1 MNQKHL
7 FKKSIVALLF
17 AMVSFAA
24 WADDSGSCGENVT
37 YTFVEST
44 GTLTISGTGAMG
56 AMQHPWY
63 DKGYKWAIK
72 KIVIEEGVTWT
83 SSEAFCEC
91 YSLTSVVLPSTLV
104 AIAPC
109 TFESCTALES
119 VSIPNSVFYIGDLA
133 FARCTSLKNINIPS
147 SVTMIGGG
155 AFVECTSLET
165 LNVAKENNSFVFE
178 NGVLYSKDKTAISQ
192 VLSGVSGAFEIPSTV
207 TNIDGAFYGCSNLT
221 SVTIP
226 NSVTSIGE
234 DAFYDCSG
242 LTSITIPNTVTNIG
256 EYAFWGCSGLTNIAI
271 PSTVTSFGEGAF
283 WGCSGLTSI
292 TIPSAATSI
301 EEDAFHGCSGL
312 TSIAIPSTVTSIGDD
327 AFHGCSGL
335 TNIAIPNA
343 VTSIGENAFSGCSGL
358 TSATIPSSVTTVGNF
373 AFWGCSSL
381 ESITCEATTPPTGGF
396 YITDN
401 IDAKIYVPAG
411 SVDAYS
417 GANGWGSLNV
427 QAMPS
432 TGVAERA
439 IAGKAGAKKIMPN
452 GFVYIEADGVKFG
465 LSGNKLR

>member
-63 DKGYKWAIK
+63 DKGYKWAIE

-83 SSEAFCEC
+83 SSEAFWGC

-119 VSIPNSVFYIGDLA
+119 VSIPNSVSYIGSLA
-133 FARCTSLKNINIPS
+133 FARCTSLKNVNIPS

-165 LNVAKENNSFVFE
+165 LNVAKENDSFVFE

-256 EYAFWGCSGLTNIAI
+256 EC
-271 PSTVTSFGEGAF
+271 AF
-283 WGCSGLTSI
+283 WGCSGLTSV
-292 TIPSAATSI
+292 TIPASVTNI
-301 EEDAFHGCSGL
+301 GEDAFEYC
-312 TSIAIPSTVTSIGDD
+312 T
-327 AFHGCSGL
+327 
-335 TNIAIPNA
+335 
-343 VTSIGENAFSGCSGL
+343 
-358 TSATIPSSVTTVGNF
+358 
-373 AFWGCSSL
+373 SL
-381 ESITCEATTPPTGGF
+381 ESITCEATTPPACDGDITYSTG
-396 YITDN
+396 T
-401 IDAKIYVPAG
+401 KIYVPAG
-411 SVDAYS
+411 SVEAYS
-417 GANGWGSLNV
+417 GANVWGSLNV

-439 IAGKAGAKKIMPN
+439 IAEKAGAKKIMPN

>member
-72 KIVIEEGVTWT
+72 KIVIEEGVTRT
-83 SSEAFCEC
+83 SPEAFYGC

-104 AIAPC
+104 AISPC
-109 TFESCTALES
+109 AFENCTALES

-155 AFVECTSLET
+155 AFAENTSLET
-165 LNVAKENNSFVFE
+165 INVAKENDSFVFE
-178 NGVLYSKDKTAISQ
+178 NGVLYSKDKTVIVQ
-192 VLSGVSGAFEIPSTV
+192 VLAGVSGAFEIPSTV
-207 TNIDGAFYGCSNLT
+207 TTIEDDAFYECSGLT
-221 SVTIP
+221 SVSIP
-226 NSVTSIGE
+226 NSVTTIGE
-234 DAFYDCSG
+234 NAFYACSG
-242 LTSITIPNTVTNIG
+242 LTSITIPN
-256 EYAFWGCSGLTNIAI
+256 S
-271 PSTVTSFGEGAF
+271 
-283 WGCSGLTSI
+283 
-292 TIPSAATSI
+292 
-301 EEDAFHGCSGL
+301 
-312 TSIAIPSTVTSIGDD
+312 VTSIGDD
-327 AFHGCSGL
+327 AFGFC
-335 TNIAIPNA
+335 T
-343 VTSIGENAFSGCSGL
+343 
-358 TSATIPSSVTTVGNF
+358 
-373 AFWGCSSL
+373 SL
-381 ESITCEATTPPTGGF
+381 ESITCEATTPPACDGDITNRTG
-396 YITDN
+396 T
-401 IDAKIYVPAG
+401 KIYVPAG

-417 GANGWGSLNV
+417 GTNAWGSLNV
-427 QAMPS
+427 QVMPS
-432 TGVAERA
+432 TVVAERA
-439 IAGKAGAKKIMPN
+439 IAEKAGAKKIMPN